1 MDSKYFYLSD
11 SSAGKIYVWE
21 GVPAANSNPKFT
33 IDADKPGRLSSD
45 GKYLAVTQTLSKT
58 PGGGVSIYAVDGLSS
73 SAKPL
78 AVLGGPNKFGLPE
91 GALISQGH
99 LFVGDTGNG
108 RVLIWKNVEDAIAGK
123 NADVILGAEDLTDTN
138 SEIGRNKL
146 SHPAVPA
153 FDGSY
158 LWVGEFKFS
167 ERLLRFSVK

>member
-33 IDADKPGRLSSD
+33 INADSPERLSSD

-58 PGGGVSIYAVDGLSS
+58 PGGSIPIYAVDGLSS

-78 AVLGGPNKFGLPE
+78 AMLGGPNKFNLPQS
-91 GALISQGH
+91 ALVADGH
-99 LFVGDTGNG
+99 LFVGDTGFG
-108 RVLIWKNVEDAIAGK
+108 RVLIWKNIEEAIAGK
-123 NADVILGAEDLTDTN
+123 DAELVLGGNKTPQ
-138 SEIGRNKL
+138 IGKNTL
-146 SHPAVPA
+146 FWPGNLA

-167 ERLLRFSVK
+167 ERLLRFSVKP